1 MSEFSTVGHRVA
13 NVDALDKVTGGR
25 AYPINVQLPGMLHG
39 KMLRSPY
46 AHARITR
53 IDVSAALALPGVKA
67 VITPDDVPERVYSPI
82 FFMPTEALGCVQ
94 DLTVLS
100 NYVRFCGQVVAGVCA
115 TTVDIAERALGLIE
129 VDYEELPA
137 VFNIDD
143 AQAEGAPQLHER
155 GPGNLAK
162 RALFET
168 GDVEQ
173 GFADADIVFEHTFET
188 QRVNTCY
195 LEPRVC
201 VVDTDRGSNV
211 TVWSSLQHLF
221 GLREKLA
228 YVLDIPVGKVRAV
241 KSPYIG
247 GGFGGK
253 LDMGPMEPLATLMS
267 FKTGRPVR
275 IQQTRAEEFAT
286 SNRNPFRVELK
297 TGVKKDGTLTVRT
310 ARSTLDAGAHATH
323 GSTVIMVHGLFGFM
337 YTYNCPNRRWEGR
350 SIYTN
355 NVISGGFRGYGAPQA
370 SFAVEQQMDAI
381 AEALGIDA
389 IELRLRNAHREG
401 ERHPIFDANF
411 TTYRFE
417 EALRRGAERIGW
429 DQRGKAGSGTGVKKR
444 GIGLGAVPTWTSN
457 CTGQPDLYE
466 HSGALIKLNPDGSAD
481 IASAAMDIG
490 CGQNTTFCQ
499 IVAEELGIPFVQV
512 RMAGSVDTS
521 NVPFDAPMHAS
532 RGTHAAGGAI
542 RVAAADLKVKMLKV
556 AGTMLD
562 AAPQELVARDG
573 RIHVAG
579 QPERSVS
586 IAEVATRAD
595 SPLVQT
601 TPNGPAPTS
610 TPERGTLIGT
620 SSLNPT
626 VSPIPAGAMFVE
638 VEVDTDSGVVT
649 VERVV
654 YAHDIGRVINP
665 LGAEGQVEGGVQQGI
680 GYALMEHTQF
690 DPETGACL
698 TQDFLDY
705 KMPTA
710 CEMPKS
716 IECIFIES
724 NEPSGPFG
732 AKSLSECCLITPAG
746 AIANAVYN
754 AIGVRIHSLPITP
767 EKVLLALG
775 KLS

>member
-1 MSEFSTVGHRVA
+1 MSDFSVVGERVK
-13 NVDALDKVTGGR
+13 NIDALDKVTGGR
-25 AYPINVQLPGMLHG
+25 SYPINMQLPGMLHG
-39 KMLRSPY
+39 KLLRSPY
-46 AHARITR
+46 AHARIKN
-53 IDVSAALALPGVKA
+53 IDTSAALALPGVKA
-67 VITPDDVPERVYSPI
+67 VITPDDVPEKVYSPI

-100 NYVRFCGQVVAGVCA
+100 KTVRFCGQVIAGVCA
-115 TTVDIAERALGLIE
+115 TTPDIAEKALSLIE
-129 VDYEELPA
+129 VEYEELPA
-137 VFNIDD
+137 VFNI
-143 AQAEGAPQLHER
+143 AAATAEGAPQLHER
-155 GPGNLAK
+155 GPGNIAK
-162 RALFET
+162 EALFET

-173 GFADADIVFEHTFET
+173 GLRDADFVFEDVFQT

-201 VVDTDRGSNV
+201 LVDTDRNGNV
-211 TVWSSLQHLF
+211 NVWSSLQHLY

-228 YVLDIPVGKVRAV
+228 YVLDIPISKVRAI
-241 KSPYIG
+241 KPPYIG

-275 IQQTRAEEFAT
+275 ILQTRAEEFVT
-286 SNRNPFRVELK
+286 SNRNPINVALK
-297 TGVKKDGTLTVRT
+297 TGVKKDGTITART
-310 ARSTLDAGAHATH
+310 AVSTLDAGAHATH

-337 YTYNCPNRRWEGR
+337 FTYNCPNRRWQGK
-350 SIYTN
+350 SVYTN

-370 SFAVEQQMDAI
+370 SFAVEQQMDII
-381 AEALGIDA
+381 AEKLGIDP
-389 IELRLRNAHREG
+389 IELRLKNAHKEG
-401 ERHPIFDANF
+401 ERHPIFDADF

-417 EALRRGAERIGW
+417 EALRKGAERIGW
-429 DQRGKAGSGTGVKKR
+429 NGRGAPGSGTGKVKR

-466 HSGALIKLNPDGSAD
+466 HSGAIVKLNPDGSAD
-481 IASAAMDIG
+481 ISSAAMDIG
-490 CGQNTTFCQ
+490 CGQNTTYCQ
-499 IVAEELGIPFVQV
+499 IVAEELGIPLHQV
-512 RMAGSVDTS
+512 RMASGLDTS
-521 NVPFDAPMHAS
+521 NTAFDAPMHAS

-542 RVAAADLKVKMLKV
+542 QVAATDAKRKMLRI
-556 AGTMLD
+556 
-562 AAPQELVARDG
+562 AAELLNEPIDELESKNGV
-573 RIHVAG
+573 I
-579 QPERSVS
+579 RSKNNKTIT

-595 SPLVQT
+595 SPLVHT
-601 TPNGPAPTS
+601 TTEGPKPFAPNY
-610 TPERGTLIGT
+610 RGTIMGL

-638 VEVDTDSGVVT
+638 VEVDTETGFIKVD
-649 VERVV
+649 RVV

-665 LGAEGQVEGGVQQGI
+665 MGAEGQVEGGIQQGI

-690 DPETGACL
+690 DPDTGACL

-710 CEMPKS
+710 SEMPSK

-754 AIGVRIHSLPITP
+754 AIGVRIHDLPITP
-767 EKVLLALG
+767 EKVLKALG
-775 KLS
+775 KI